1 MPNRIACIVLL
12 LLGIALTGC
21 AQNPVSGQSDLVLV
35 SESEEL
41 AIGRREDPKVRKQ
54 IRRA

>member
-1 MPNRIACIVLL
+1 LL

-21 AQNPVSGQSDLVLV
+21 AQNPVSGHSDLVLV